1 MSDATSVRIFGI
13 DVARSNS
20 EEALATIGAL
30 VAKGGPALVA
40 YANANTMNVAW
51 EDPEYGEVLRGADIV
66 LNDGVGV
73 QMAARMRG
81 QRFPANLNGS
91 DLNPMILELA
101 ARRGWKVFL
110 LGAADGVAEEAAARL
125 SERFSGLTIVGTHHG
140 YPTDDDEVVRMVRAA
155 GADLLMVAMGNPAQ
169 ESWLHSNL
177 SATGAKVGIGVGA
190 FFDFTAGAQKR
201 APAWMNKVGLE
212 WLHRLARDPGRL
224 WRRYVVG
231 NPVFLWRAW
240 KTRRTDTSGAR

>member
-1 MSDATSVRIFGI
+1 MNDASSVRIFGI
-13 DVARSNS
+13 EIARSS
-20 EEALATIGAL
+20 SDEALETIGEL
-30 VAKGGPALVA
+30 VDKGGPALVA

-51 EDPEYGEVLRGADIV
+51 ENPAYGEVLRNADVV

-81 QRFPANLNGS
+81 LRFPENLNGS
-91 DLNPMILELA
+91 DLNPRILELA

-125 SERFSGLTIVGTHHG
+125 SERFRGLAIVGTHHG
-140 YPTDDDEVVRMVRAA
+140 YPTDDDDVVTTVRAA

-169 ESWLHSNL
+169 ESWLHRNL
-177 SATGAKVGIGVGA
+177 AATGAKVGIGVGA
-190 FFDFTAGAQKR
+190 FFDFTAGTQKR
-201 APAWMNKVGLE
+201 APAWMNKIGLE

-240 KTRRTDTSGAR
+240 RTRRTDTSGAR